1 MQFLLDHIASILV
14 SGAVLLLVIAANLG
28 AQRAAI
34 EETVAYAAKVQTLSL
49 ADYLE
54 DDLLLIGDGTTDTIE
69 DVTTNSDG
77 QTTEFSFWR
86 EDDMGID
93 MLVSYTLSETDSVEI
108 DDEWIQ
114 LYRLDRTENGVAA
127 GGGSSTLSQFQI
139 VMLNSSGNVTA
150 GIAAA
155 RLLRVRAVNV
165 YPFGDAE
172 DMDLFRS
179 YWGITVRPPNLAS

>member
-14 SGAVLLLVIAANLG
+14 SGAVLLLVIATNLG

-54 DDLLLIGDGTTDTIE
+54 DDLLLIGDGTSDTID
-69 DVTTNSDG
+69 DVTTNADG
-77 QTTEFSFWR
+77 QTTAFSFWR

-93 MLVSYTLSETDSVEI
+93 MLVEYTLTETDSVEI
-108 DDEWIQ
+108 NDETIQ

-139 VMLNSSGNVTA
+139 TMLNSSGNPTA

-165 YPFGDAE
+165 YPFGDDD

-179 YWGITVRPPNLAS
+179 YWGITVRPPNLDS

>member
-14 SGAVLLLVIAANLG
+14 SGAVLLLVIATNLG
-28 AQRAAI
+28 AQRAAV
-34 EETVAYAAKVQTLSL
+34 EETVAYAAKVQTLNL

-54 DDLLLIGDGTTDTIE
+54 DDLLLIGDGTSDTID
-69 DVTTNSDG
+69 DVETNSDG

-86 EDDMGID
+86 EDDLGID
-93 MLVSYTLSETDSVEI
+93 MLVSYTLTETDSVEI

-139 VMLNSSGNVTA
+139 TMLNAAGNPAA

-165 YPFGDAE
+165 YPFGDPD
-172 DMDLFRS
+172 DMDMFRS
-179 YWGITVRPPNLAS
+179 YWGITVRPPNLDS

>member
-14 SGAVLLLVIAANLG
+14 SSAVLLLVIATNLG
-28 AQRAAI
+28 AQRAAV
-34 EETVAYAAKVQTLSL
+34 EETVAYAAKMQTLSL

-54 DDLLLIGDGTTDTIE
+54 DDLLLIGDGTSNTIA
-69 DVTTNSDG
+69 DVTENDDG

-86 EDDMGID
+86 EDDLGLD

-108 DDEWIQ
+108 DNEWIQ
-114 LYRLDRTENGVAA
+114 LYRLDRTENAVAA

-139 VMLNSSGNVTA
+139 TMLNASGSVT
-150 GIAAA
+150 GSVSDA

-165 YPFGDAE
+165 YPFGDPD

-179 YWGITVRPPNLAS
+179 YWGITVRPPNLDS